1 MANLYPFTSPLDAL
15 VFDVV
20 ADNNKPSALET
31 EANLA
36 LWTNAQFTFDVQ
48 PGSGILEDKPDMTSP
63 STTSSSPLTASTAA
77 ASPEITYENLANYL
91 DYELPKQQQQQL
103 QLQSLQS
110 LANLSR
116 QAHQQILL
124 PKILPAMTLE
134 EITKALSPNTSTNDL
149 TVKPIDTQ
157 TKTSAQLKRSASPA
171 EKGPAEEDKR
181 RRNTA
186 ASARFRIK
194 KKLREQTMEKTVR
207 EMTEKSNGLEDRV
220 KELELEIK
228 WLRRLLLEKGTST
241 PDTMEIDRKE
251 GEEVPA
257 IKSEL

>member
-1 MANLYPFTSPLDAL
+1 M
-15 VFDVV
+15 
-20 ADNNKPSALET
+20 
-31 EANLA
+31 
-36 LWTNAQFTFDVQ
+36 Q
-48 PGSGILEDKPDMTSP
+48 PGSGILEDKPDMTS
-63 STTSSSPLTASTAA
+63 SSASSPLTVNTSSD
-77 ASPEITYENLANYL
+77 SPEITYENLANYL

-110 LANLSR
+110 LVNIPR
-116 QAHQQILL
+116 QSHQQILL

-134 EITKALSPNTSTNDL
+134 EIAKALSPGTPANAT

-157 TKTSAQLKRSASPA
+157 TNTVAQVKSSSPTGDKA
-171 EKGPAEEDKR
+171 PAEEDKR

-194 KKLREQTMEKTVR
+194 KKMREQSMEKTVR

-241 PDTMEIDRKE
+241 PDTMEIDRDEK
-251 GEEVPA
+251 A
-257 IKSEL
+257 SNIKSEL

>member
-1 MANLYPFTSPLDAL
+1 
-15 VFDVV
+15 
-20 ADNNKPSALET
+20 
-31 EANLA
+31 
-36 LWTNAQFTFDVQ
+36 
-48 PGSGILEDKPDMTSP
+48 MTSP
-63 STTSSSPLTASTAA
+63 GTASSSPLTANTAA

-110 LANLSR
+110 LANMSR
-116 QAHQQILL
+116 QAQHHQILL

-134 EITKALSPNTSTNDL
+134 EITKALSPNTSTDIH
-149 TVKPIDTQ
+149 TIKPIDTQ
-157 TKTSAQLKRSASPA
+157 TKTNSQVKRSSSPA

-228 WLRRLLLEKGTST
+228 WLRRLLLEKGTSA

-257 IKSEL
+257 VKSES